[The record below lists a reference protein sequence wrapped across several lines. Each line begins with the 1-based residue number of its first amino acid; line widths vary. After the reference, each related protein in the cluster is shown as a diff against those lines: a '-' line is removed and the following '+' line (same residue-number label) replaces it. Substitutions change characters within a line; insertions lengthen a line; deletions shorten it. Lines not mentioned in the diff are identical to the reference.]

1 MSWSG
6 LGYSSYMDWLDLV
19 QMIADHGLANGLDL
33 NGPNVLWTC
42 VAKLI
47 QRCGC

>member
-33 NGPNVLWTC
+33 NGPNVRSGLVW
-42 VAKLI
+42 LS
-47 QRCGC
+47 